1 MKTFKELTQEINENA
16 AVYASSAI
24 LSSRVARLAQ
34 RIRRERDPKRRD
46 ELIAQQNKD
55 IAYMNGINTSII
67 SKGVKEIKDKKK

>member
-1 MKTFKELTQEINENA
+1 MKTFKELMNQLDENA